1 MLYFPND
8 VHYLEKI
15 KGVRFKEICMFFN
28 LRFAAKVEH
37 KIAALSKYR
46 VWCGRLLHDQNNRAK
61 QGFVF

>member
-15 KGVRFKEICMFFN
+15 KGVRFKEICILFN

-37 KIAALSKYR
+37 KIAALSKIPSL
-46 VWCGRLLHDQNNRAK
+46 VWKIVARSK
-61 QGFVF
+61 